1 MSFINGLVYNLIAV
15 ILWGCIQVIYF
26 ENIKYIPP
34 LEIVSHRA
42 IWAFFF
48 ILILIALRK
57 KIFNFFEIFKN
68 KKKLLYLITT
78 AMLISSN
85 WFFLIKSISTENV
98 QDAAMGYYISPIV
111 SVALGYIIF
120 KEKFSKIQFLS
131 LILILIAMINL
142 IVNIGSIPWIA
153 ISLATTWSLYGVIR
167 KKVNIDS
174 EVGLFFEL
182 SLLLPI
188 FLGYSIL
195 LNQNGTGH
203 FILDDKYTIFFL
215 IGGGLFTA
223 LPLFFFNLAIRL
235 IPLSLSGIIFYL
247 VPTLQF
253 LTAII
258 YLGEVISFEKIIS
271 FIIIWIAVILFI
283 FESIKINKKNK

>member
-1 MSFINGLVYNLIAV
+1 
-15 ILWGCIQVIYF
+15 
-26 ENIKYIPP
+26 
-34 LEIVSHRA
+34 
-42 IWAFFF
+42 
-48 ILILIALRK
+48 
-57 KIFNFFEIFKN
+57 
-68 KKKLLYLITT
+68 
-78 AMLISSN
+78 MLISSN

-215 IGGGLFTA
+215 MVEKPYSRKCHCNSIFICSRNYLIIAFA
-223 LPLFFFNLAIRL
+223 SSWLNYIFN
-235 IPLSLSGIIFYL
+235 SNF
-247 VPTLQF
+247 
-253 LTAII
+253 
-258 YLGEVISFEKIIS
+258 
-271 FIIIWIAVILFI
+271 
-283 FESIKINKKNK
+283 

>member
-1 MSFINGLVYNLIAV
+1 MG
-15 ILWGCIQVIYF
+15 
-26 ENIKYIPP
+26 
-34 LEIVSHRA
+34 
-42 IWAFFF
+42 
-48 ILILIALRK
+48 
-57 KIFNFFEIFKN
+57 
-68 KKKLLYLITT
+68 
-78 AMLISSN
+78 
-85 WFFLIKSISTENV
+85 STELNANTV
-98 QDAAMGYYISPIV
+98 METIPDAAMGYYISPIV

-223 LPLFFFNLAIRL
+223 LPLFFFNLAIIVL
-235 IPLSLSGIIFYL
+235 IYNIITILKKPLKTPKKRYFVNKKIYI
-247 VPTLQF
+247 
-253 LTAII
+253 II
-258 YLGEVISFEKIIS
+258 YIE
-271 FIIIWIAVILFI
+271 III
-283 FESIKINKKNK
+283 